1 MNDSVVVGHAGDF
14 DRCATRTRPYI
25 SLCRIGGG
33 RCSESEPLS
42 LCLVKPLVSPGG
54 GRGGVVGE
62 EMMGKEVEEEEEE
75 EEEI

>member
-1 MNDSVVVGHAGDF
+1 MNEWQCVVVVVVHRDDF
-14 DRCATRTRPYI
+14 HQWTTQTCPYI

-54 GRGGVVGE
+54 GGE
-62 EMMGKEVEEEEEE
+62 S
-75 EEEI
+75 I